1 MNWLNSVV
9 RKRSQKKTLG
19 IVGNDAKSVVSSW
32 RISPEQDE
40 SSHDK
45 WWDIA
50 KSHNRWVRIGVKC
63 YPNNLSSEMSTATYI
78 GLRLF
83 KPDFQSGQWQRQGHF
98 SFTVEELTAFVALL
112 GLGDKAA
119 LESSGV
125 KSATTQEFNR
135 AMEEALTGGFREP
148 TSISTFGKKPTGKK
162 GFSKVNGAKVGSTTT
177 TSKKRVQNV
186 TGDCLTN
193 GDNENITIEADVENQ
208 KLFEKRDFV
217 MFNGETGTN
226 IATTEDDDDE
236 VFMN

>member
-1 MNWLNSVV
+1 MTLLFSCQTTASRNW
-9 RKRSQKKTLG
+9 RPF
-19 IVGNDAKSVVSSW
+19 D
-32 RISPEQDE
+32 
-40 SSHDK
+40 
-45 WWDIA
+45 
-50 KSHNRWVRIGVKC
+50 
-63 YPNNLSSEMSTATYI
+63 
-78 GLRLF
+78 
-83 KPDFQSGQWQRQGHF
+83 F

-112 GLGDKAA
+112 GLGDKVA

-125 KSATTQEFNR
+125 KSATTQEFSR
-135 AMEEALTGGFREP
+135 AMEEALTGGFRAP

-177 TSKKRVQNV
+177 TSKKRAQNV
-186 TGDCLTN
+186 TDDCLTN

-226 IATTEDDDDE
+226 IATTEDEDDE

>member
-19 IVGNDAKSVVSSW
+19 IVGNDAKTVVSSW

-83 KPDFQSGQWQRQGHF
+83 KPDFQSDQWQRQGHF
-98 SFTVEELTAFVALL
+98 SFTVEEIQFRKHRDAFQLPYDYFRSGRRQSLNVVVLTPYV
-112 GLGDKAA
+112 
-119 LESSGV
+119 E
-125 KSATTQEFNR
+125 QR
-135 AMEEALTGGFREP
+135 AIHEYFPWLQRYSKRLQQSFFP
-148 TSISTFGKKPTGKK
+148 QSI
-162 GFSKVNGAKVGSTTT
+162 
-177 TSKKRVQNV
+177 
-186 TGDCLTN
+186 
-193 GDNENITIEADVENQ
+193 I
-208 KLFEKRDFV
+208 
-217 MFNGETGTN
+217 
-226 IATTEDDDDE
+226 
-236 VFMN
+236 

>member
-9 RKRSQKKTLG
+9 RKRSQKTLG
-19 IVGNDAKSVVSSW
+19 FVGNDVKSVVSSW

-63 YPNNLSSEMSTATYI
+63 YPNNLSSEMSSATYI

-119 LESSGV
+119 LGSSGV

-135 AMEEALTGGFREP
+135 AMEKALTGGFREP

-177 TSKKRVQNV
+177 TSKKRAQNV
-186 TGDCLTN
+186 TDDCFRSHGLN
-193 GDNENITIEADVENQ
+193 NQ

>member
-19 IVGNDAKSVVSSW
+19 FVGNDVKSVVSSW

-50 KSHNRWVRIGVKC
+50 KSHSRWVRIGVKC

-83 KPDFQSGQWQRQGHF
+83 KPDFQSGEWQRQGHF
-98 SFTVEELTAFVALL
+98 SFTVEELTSFVALL

-125 KSATTQEFNR
+125 KPAMTQEFNR
-135 AMEEALTGGFREP
+135 AMGGFGNLRQSQLLERSLLARKGFP
-148 TSISTFGKKPTGKK
+148 KSISQKPGQPHRRRGLKM
-162 GFSKVNGAKVGSTTT
+162 SETT
-177 TSKKRVQNV
+177 V
-186 TGDCLTN
+186 
-193 GDNENITIEADVENQ
+193 
-208 KLFEKRDFV
+208 
-217 MFNGETGTN
+217 
-226 IATTEDDDDE
+226 
-236 VFMN
+236 

>member
-19 IVGNDAKSVVSSW
+19 FVGNDVKSVVSSW

-98 SFTVEELTAFVALL
+98 SFTVEELTAL
-112 GLGDKAA
+112 
-119 LESSGV
+119 

-177 TSKKRVQNV
+177 TSKKRAQNV
-186 TGDCLTN
+186 TDDCLTN

>member
-19 IVGNDAKSVVSSW
+19 FVGNDVKSVVSSW
-32 RISPEQDE
+32 RISLEQDE

-50 KSHNRWVRIGVKC
+50 KSHSRWVRIGVKC

-83 KPDFQSGQWQRQGHF
+83 KPDFQSGEWQRQGHF
-98 SFTVEELTAFVALL
+98 SFTVEELTSFVALL

-125 KSATTQEFNR
+125 KPAMTQEFNR
-135 AMEEALTGGFREP
+135 AMEEAVTGGFREP
-148 TSISTFGKKPTGKK
+148 TSIATFGKKPTGKK
-162 GFSKVNGAKVGSTTT
+162 GVSKVNIAKTGSITT
-177 TSKKRVQNV
+177 TSKKRAQNV
-186 TGDCLTN
+186 RDDCLNN
-193 GDNENITIEADVENQ
+193 GDNANMTIEADVETQN
-208 KLFEKRDFV
+208 LFEKPDFA
-217 MFNGETGTN
+217 MINGEIGVN
-226 IATTEDDDDE
+226 IASADEDDE
-236 VFMN
+236 VFLN

>member
-9 RKRSQKKTLG
+9 RKSSKKKTLG

-78 GLRLF
+78 GLPLF
-83 KPDFQSGQWQRQGHF
+83 KPDFQSDQWQRQGHF
-98 SFTVEELTAFVALL
+98 SFTVEELIAFVALL
-112 GLGDKAA
+112 GLGDKAV

-125 KSATTQEFNR
+125 KSVTTQEFNR
-135 AMEEALTGGFREP
+135 AVEEALTGGFREP
-148 TSISTFGKKPTGKK
+148 TSISTFGKKLGKK
-162 GFSKVNGAKVGSTTT
+162 GYSKVNGAKIGSTTT
-177 TSKKRVQNV
+177 TSKKWGQNV
-186 TGDCLTN
+186 RDDCLTN
-193 GDNENITIEADVENQ
+193 GDNENITIEADGENQ

-226 IATTEDDDDE
+226 IATTEDGDDDE